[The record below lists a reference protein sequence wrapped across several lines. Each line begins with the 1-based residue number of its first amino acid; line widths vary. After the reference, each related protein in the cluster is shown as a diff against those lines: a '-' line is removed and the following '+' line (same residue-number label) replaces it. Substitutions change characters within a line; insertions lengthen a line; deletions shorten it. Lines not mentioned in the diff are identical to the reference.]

1 MFFFI
6 FSLIGEFSGKRKNE
20 YADRTEFRDEFDR
33 FYASNQS
40 AALEVVFN
48 ITIFKDHHSFHLVN
62 FKIDDLL
69 EINSISGAKLY
80 RNQPQGNVNN
90 ISIIKKIN

>member
-1 MFFFI
+1 MFFFT

-33 FYASNQS
+33 FY
-40 AALEVVFN
+40 
-48 ITIFKDHHSFHLVN
+48 SFHLVN

>member
-6 FSLIGEFSGKRKNE
+6 FSLIGEFSGKIKNE
-20 YADRTEFRDEFDR
+20 CADRTEFRDEFDR
-33 FYASNQS
+33 FYASDQS
-40 AALEVVFN
+40 AALKMVFT
-48 ITIFKDHHSFHLVN
+48 ITIFNNLDRVN

-69 EINSISGAKLY
+69 EINSISGEKLY